1 MHIVSGFIIRE
12 IAGDTVAIPSG
23 AAAHK
28 LSGLIALNGS
38 GKFLFDLLQSPQT
51 EESLLCAM
59 LDNFEIDSETALSDI
74 REFLDILRKSDVLVE
89 D

>member
-23 AAAHK
+23 TAAHK

-51 EESLLCAM
+51 EESLLNAM
-59 LDNFEIDSETALSDI
+59 LQSFDIDSDTALTDI
-74 REFLDILRKSDVLVE
+74 REFLDTLQNSNVLVE